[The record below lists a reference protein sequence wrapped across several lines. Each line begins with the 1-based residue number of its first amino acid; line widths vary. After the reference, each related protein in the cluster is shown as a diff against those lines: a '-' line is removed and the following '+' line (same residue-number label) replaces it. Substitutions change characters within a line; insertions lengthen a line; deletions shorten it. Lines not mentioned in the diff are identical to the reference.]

1 MCFKY
6 CFNKIIFTFENYTD
20 VMRLDVMSKP
30 PQKKS
35 SLSFEHLN
43 EIIANIHESDDES
56 MEEDDVTDKQVQS
69 YNSKLKN
76 LWRKIQP

>member
-1 MCFKY
+1 
-6 CFNKIIFTFENYTD
+6 
-20 VMRLDVMSKP
+20 MRLDVETPTVKY
-30 PQKKS
+30 

-43 EIIANIHESDDES
+43 EIIVETYREQNSANIHESDDES

-76 LWRKIQP
+76 LWKKIQP

>member
-1 MCFKY
+1 
-6 CFNKIIFTFENYTD
+6 
-20 VMRLDVMSKP
+20 MRLDVMSKP
-30 PQKKS
+30 PQKKY

-43 EIIANIHESDDES
+43 EIIVETYREQNSANIHESDDES

-76 LWRKIQP
+76 LWKKIQP